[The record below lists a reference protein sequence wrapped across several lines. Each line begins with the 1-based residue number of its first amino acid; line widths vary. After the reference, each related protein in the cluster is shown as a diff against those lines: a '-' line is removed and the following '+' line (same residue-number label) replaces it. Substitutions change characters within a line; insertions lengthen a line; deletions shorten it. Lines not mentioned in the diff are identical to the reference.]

1 MDTQQQLRDLKPNH
15 PFFIGIDSD
24 GCVFDTME
32 PKQKEFFCPNVL
44 RYYGLLP
51 ISKIAR
57 ETWEFVNLYSQTRG
71 INRFLALIECFE
83 LLKKRKEVVERGF
96 KVPDLSALKEWTGKE
111 TKLGNPTL
119 EMYAKQVMNFD
130 IDLVLTWSKT
140 VNKEIAQWVHG
151 LSPFPYVKES
161 LEKIKPESDAIV
173 VSQTPLEALTREWED
188 HDLTKYVRFIAGQE
202 YGTKGEHLALAAK
215 RKYPDNKILMIGDAP
230 GDLMAARKN
239 GVLFYPVNPGHE
251 AASWKRFYEEAAD
264 IFFSGKY
271 KGKYENGLIE
281 EFNRYLPDKP
291 TWEMVQDS

>member
-1 MDTQQQLRDLKPNH
+1 MDPQQQLRDLKPNH

-96 KVPDLSALKEWTGKE
+96 QVPDLSALKEWTSKE

-119 EMYAKQVMNFD
+119 EMFAKQVRNHD

-188 HDLTKYVRFIAGQE
+188 NDLTKYVRFIAGQE
-202 YGTKGEHLALAAK
+202 YGTKGEYLALAAK
-215 RKYPDNKILMIGDAP
+215 KKYPDNKILMIGDAP
-230 GDLMAARKN
+230 GDLLAAKKN

-271 KGKYENGLIE
+271 NGKYEDGLIE

-291 TWEMVQDS
+291 TWKMVQDQ

>member
-1 MDTQQQLRDLKPNH
+1 MDPQQKLRDLKPSH

-71 INRFLALIECFE
+71 TNRFLALIECFE
-83 LLKKRKEVVERGF
+83 LLEKRKEVAERGF
-96 KVPDLSALKEWTGKE
+96 QVPDLSALKEWTRKE

-119 EMYAKQVMNFD
+119 EIYAKAVRNPE

-151 LSPFPYVKES
+151 ISPFPYVRES
-161 LEKIKPESDAIV
+161 LEKIKPQADAIV
-173 VSQTPLEALTREWED
+173 VSQTPVEALSREWKD
-188 HDLTKYVRFIAGQE
+188 HNLTKYVRFIAGQE

-215 RKYPDNKILMIGDAP
+215 GKYPGNRILMIGDAP
-230 GDLMAARKN
+230 GDLMAAKKN
-239 GVLFYPVNPGHE
+239 GVLFYPVNPGQE
-251 AASWKRFYEEAAD
+251 VASWKRFFEEAAD
-264 IFFSGKY
+264 VFFSGKY
-271 KGKYENGLIE
+271 EGNYEERLLE
-281 EFNRYLPDKP
+281 EFSQSLPGIPK
-291 TWEMVQDS
+291 WEMA